1 MNKKPKTIRFRRK
14 REGKTN
20 YNKRLRLLLSSKPR
34 LVVRPSL
41 KGMTV
46 QVITAEKIGDRVLAA
61 SHSNELKKLGWKFN
75 CGNTPSAYLTGLITA
90 KKAIKKG
97 IKEAILDIG
106 LRKPVKGGRIFAC
119 LKGTVDAGLKVP
131 FSENILPSQERIKG
145 EHIIKYFEMKKIDLK
160 DMSKTFE
167 DIKNKILKE

>member
-14 REGKTN
+14 RQGKTN
-20 YNKRLRLLLSSKPR
+20 YKKRLNLLLSGKPR

-41 KGMTV
+41 KGITV
-46 QVITAEKIGDRVLAA
+46 QIISAEKIGDKVLAA

-75 CGNTPSAYLTGLITA
+75 TGNTPSAYLTGLLTA
-90 KKAIKKG
+90 KKAVKKG

-106 LRKPVKGGRIFAC
+106 LRKPVKGGRIFAT

-131 FSENILPSQERIKG
+131 FSDSILPSEERIKG
-145 EHIIKYFEMKKIDLK
+145 DHIAKHLDKK
-160 DMSKTFE
+160 DMPKSFE